1 MQQNEYNKKL
11 KKGLCGNSSPN
22 QREEKGL
29 LPNTK
34 ANNSFPCEADLIA
47 SAKSGDDNAFAT
59 LADSYKRVVDIQLC
73 LCNPPAYMKDDL
85 FQEGL
90 IGLFKAVKTYDG
102 KSAAF
107 VTYATAC
114 IRNNILSGI
123 RKLSGQNALSAQTSA
138 EYSQEQT
145 VPSAEDVL
153 IDGVRARALYETVCK
168 ALSSYEKLVFD
179 MYLSDLSYEEIAF
192 ITKKSVKSTSNAVY
206 RIRTK
211 LKRIVGS
218 PENVNN

>member
-11 KKGLCGNSSPN
+11 KKGLCGISPPN

-29 LPNTK
+29 LSDTK
-34 ANNSFPCEADLIA
+34 ANNLLPGEADLIA
-47 SAKSGDDNAFAT
+47 SARSGDDNAFAA
-59 LADSYKRVVDIQLC
+59 LADFYKRVVDIQLC
-73 LCNPPAYMKDDL
+73 LCNPPEYMKDDL

-107 VTYATAC
+107 VTYATTC

-123 RKLSGQNALSAQTSA
+123 RKLSGQNALSAKTSF
-138 EYSQEQT
+138 EHSETET

-153 IDGVRARALYETVCK
+153 IDSVRARALYETVCN
-168 ALSSYEKLVFD
+168 ALSPYEKLVFD

-192 ITKKSVKSTSNAVY
+192 ITKKSVKSTGNAVY

-211 LKRIVGS
+211 LKRILGTT
-218 PENVNN
+218 EGVNN